1 MDFEKLLEEAAG
13 KKLASAAM
21 AVRTLAA
28 AAAVQAGQ
36 SGFDDDL
43 ELVRSVDRHFPETL
57 KKTTPPCSF
66 CLLQGL
72 EDTFKIGVVFFF

>member
-13 KKLASAAM
+13 KKLASAAI
-21 AVRTLAA
+21 AVRTLAT

-43 ELVRSVDRHFPETL
+43 ELVRSVNRHFPETL
-57 KKTTPPCSF
+57 ELWRRGSVDISF
-66 CLLQGL
+66 Y
-72 EDTFKIGVVFFF
+72 TF